1 MKINVFERKIKIM
14 NTDIKISDLMIH
26 FYTKEGMVRAVDGV
40 DLVFK
45 EGKITGIVGE
55 TGSGKSVLGLSI
67 LNLLA
72 NNAKKTGNIF
82 YKDEDLLSINEEKI
96 RNIRGKEISLI
107 PQNPSTAFNPILKV
121 GEHINEL
128 FYYHEKEKKKSCKEK
143 TLEVLRKFS
152 FLSSERVYNSY
163 SFQLSGGM
171 SQRALTAMGMAL
183 NPKWIIADEP
193 TKGLDAI
200 VRKQV
205 YSVFKGLKEN
215 SGVSMILITHDLMLA
230 RKLCDEIVVMYSGKV
245 LEQGSKKGI
254 FNSPK
259 HPYTEGLIDA
269 QPNRKLI
276 PLKGMAPSLTNLPQG
291 CKFHTRCKY
300 VKERCR
306 REEPDMYSTEDS
318 KVRCFLYDKSRE
330 FK

>member
-1 MKINVFERKIKIM
+1 MNV
-14 NTDIKISDLMIH
+14 DIKISDLMIH

-40 DLVFK
+40 DLVFNN
-45 EGKITGIVGE
+45 GKITGIVGE

-72 NNAKKTGNIF
+72 SNAKKSGSIF
-82 YKDEDLLSINEEKI
+82 YKDEDLLSMDEERI
-96 RNIRGKEISLI
+96 QNIRGKVISII
-107 PQNPSTAFNPILKV
+107 PQNPSTAFNPILKI

-128 FYYHEKEKKKSCKEK
+128 FYYHEKVKKKFCKEK
-143 TLEVLRKFS
+143 TLDVLRKFS
-152 FLSSERVYNSY
+152 FLSPERIYNSY

-200 VRKQV
+200 IRNQV
-205 YSVFKGLKEN
+205 YNVFKGLKADK
-215 SGVSMILITHDLMLA
+215 GVSMIVITHDLMLA
-230 RKLCDEIVVMYSGKV
+230 RKLCDEIVVMYGGKV
-245 LEQGSKKGI
+245 LEQGDKEEI
-254 FNSPK
+254 FSSPK
-259 HPYTEGLIDA
+259 HPYTRGLIDA

-276 PLKGMAPSLTNLPQG
+276 PIEGMAPNLTNLPNG
-291 CKFHTRCKY
+291 CRFHTRCKY
-300 VKERCR
+300 VKEICR
-306 REEPDMYSTEDS
+306 VSEPDMYSTEGS

-330 FK
+330 FEEGI